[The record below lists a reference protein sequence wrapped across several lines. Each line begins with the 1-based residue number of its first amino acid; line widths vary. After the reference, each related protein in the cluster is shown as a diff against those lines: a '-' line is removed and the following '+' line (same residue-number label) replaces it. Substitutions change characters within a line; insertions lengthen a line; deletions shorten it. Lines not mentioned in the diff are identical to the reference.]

1 MEYPAGDIGR
11 VLRELCQ
18 SDTKAVGHAVDK
30 YFTDDAQLVG
40 TSRVRSGSSPRF
52 FSGAV
57 VAEEISSYFALP
69 PRAAPLFTTPKRVG
83 KEAVKAAYR
92 VRQVL
97 LNDTGLEVQCA
108 GFDRAKVEKGVER
121 VTGIVDCV
129 QHVKGRLLPLPN
141 ALNPTANIR
150 VLIRFDCV
158 KCPDEMYRIDFQ
170 EVNIPSD
177 WASTGLH
184 VFPFDAQIA
193 NGLKWMGGMAAL
205 LVGGTLMRVL
215 G

>member
-18 SDTKAVGHAVDK
+18 SNTKAVEHAVDK
-30 YFTDDAQLVG
+30 YFTDDAQLV
-40 TSRVRSGSSPRF
+40 
-52 FSGAV
+52 
-57 VAEEISSYFALP
+57 
-69 PRAAPLFTTPKRVG
+69 APLFTTPKQVG

-97 LNDTGLEVQCA
+97 LHDTGLEVQCA

-121 VTGIVDCV
+121 VSGVVDCV
-129 QHVKGRLLPLPN
+129 QHVQGRLLPLPN

-150 VLIRFDCV
+150 ILIRFDCV
-158 KCPDEMYRIDFQ
+158 KCPDEMYRICSQ

-193 NGLKWMGGMAAL
+193 SGLKWMGGMAAL
-205 LVGGTLMRVL
+205 LVGGTLMRVF

>member
-92 VRQVL
+92 VRQGESPNAPALLRKACTSHTLLTPSRTLSPSGGAVL

-141 ALNPTANIR
+141 ALNPVSWPTRALALWLVDAR
-150 VLIRFDCV
+150 DDKDAK
-158 KCPDEMYRIDFQ
+158 KCSVFTCRLRT
-170 EVNIPSD
+170 S
-177 WASTGLH
+177 AS
-184 VFPFDAQIA
+184 
-193 NGLKWMGGMAAL
+193 
-205 LVGGTLMRVL
+205 
-215 G
+215 